1 MVYYI
6 YSRAIL
12 RKTIKK
18 IMNFTFRMGRPGQ
31 NQLDTERRAKSK
43 EKKMKKLYLGAK
55 KTPIIE
61 KIKIFF
67 QKKIKVFY

>member
-1 MVYYI
+1 
-6 YSRAIL
+6 
-12 RKTIKK
+12 
-18 IMNFTFRMGRPGQ
+18 MNFTFRMGRPGQ

-43 EKKMKKLYLGAK
+43 ENKMKKLYLGAK

-67 QKKIKVFY
+67 SKKN